1 MLGVIMFSGP
11 VRKAVES
18 RALGKVGVIIEEDF
32 SVPLCFV
39 YVFRY
44 AHLHWSDLHE
54 VLMRKSWQIS

>member
-1 MLGVIMFSGP
+1 MFSGP

-39 YVFRY
+39 YLLY
-44 AHLHWSDLHE
+44 LYSDMLTCTA
-54 VLMRKSWQIS
+54 VTFMRS

>member
-44 AHLHWSDLHE
+44 AHMHWSDFDE